1 MKRWVETRQPLCGC
15 HGAWPVV
22 RVDYGPVTARMRRDL
37 GIKIV
42 CTQGGGGTH
51 LRFERPIV
59 LGLPGSAG
67 GSSNELGCLTH
78 ADIDIRDLTCC
89 PRIGPIR
96 FGLKGPI
103 GPVGGVKKRRMG
115 FDFDGTLSR
124 N

>member
-1 MKRWVETRQPLCGC
+1 MKRWVESRQPLCCC

-22 RVDYGPVTARMRRDL
+22 RVDYGPVTSRMRRDL
-37 GIKIV
+37 RSKIV
-42 CTQGGGGTH
+42 GTQGGGGAH

-59 LGLPGSAG
+59 LVLPGGAG

-78 ADIDIRDLTCC
+78 ADIDIRDLTGG

-96 FGLKGPI
+96 SGLKGFI
-103 GPVGGVKKRRMG
+103 GAVGGVKKRRMG
-115 FDFDGTLSR
+115 LDFDGTLSR